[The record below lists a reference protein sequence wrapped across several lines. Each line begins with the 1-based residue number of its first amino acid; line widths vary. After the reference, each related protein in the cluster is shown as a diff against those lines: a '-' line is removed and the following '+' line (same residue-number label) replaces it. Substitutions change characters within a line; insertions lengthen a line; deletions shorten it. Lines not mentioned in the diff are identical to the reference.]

1 MVPIIP
7 IAMGLASVI
16 PSIAKLFGGPKAESV
31 ANKVVDVAK
40 AVTGMDDP
48 QKAVETLRGSP
59 DLILQFK
66 SKILDSDIARDL
78 AEFKDDASRR
88 QDIRDSGPASRAVR
102 PYIAISFHTV
112 VLGILLF
119 REPALLKQFLAIS
132 LVEWGSLD
140 VTMGGAYVII
150 IFFYFLTKGVKDFLI
165 GKNPIGI

>member
-1 MVPIIP
+1 MAPIVP
-7 IAMGLASVI
+7 IAMGLASII

-40 AVTGMDDP
+40 AVTGMKDAES
-48 QKAVETLRGSP
+48 AVETLKGNP

-66 SKILDSDIARDL
+66 SKILDADIARDL
-78 AEFKDDASRR
+78 AEFNDEANRR
-88 QDIRDSGPASRAVR
+88 QDIRDSGPVSRAVR
-102 PYIAISFHTV
+102 PYIAITFHTV

-132 LVEWGSLD
+132 LVEWGSLE

-150 IFFYFLTKGVKDFLI
+150 IFFYFLTKGVKDYLL
-165 GKNPIGI
+165 GKNPMGL